1 MCNATVEL
9 AKYKLEQNRRSYKIY
24 KELIEI
30 QRQLVEEFR
39 GTEFALICLN
49 SIATLVDMIDDLKT
63 EAEEYIEEISQDL
76 KTDTEKFEET
86 IRGHGKTI
94 DRGMN

>member
-1 MCNATVEL
+1 MSNATVEL

-39 GTEFALICLN
+39 GTESAIICLN
-49 SIATLVDMIDDLKT
+49 TIAMLVDMIDDLKT
-63 EAEEYIEEISQDL
+63 EAEEYTIEMTQEE
-76 KTDTEKFEET
+76 KTEVEEFEET
-86 IRGHGKTI
+86 IIGHGKTI
-94 DRGMN
+94 DRGKN